1 MKRPD
6 PKREPEQLGKLL
18 SFVREQV
25 GARDGSTFTKML
37 ETREAELAEA
47 ASRRRVRNRTAILKE
62 SGVEIPEDDVTA
74 IAEDRLGGVQCDER
88 CATFRARNENT
99 ADCQRY
105 HSDAMV
111 KRWLARAGSTI
122 GPRVPQFL
130 ALCGPT
136 GVGKTVAC
144 AWVIAEYGGGHAVAA
159 MDLVDAQRSRA
170 SALFG
175 TRVLVVD
182 DLGTEDAEPRR
193 FASALNNVINKRHRD
208 RWKLTLFTS
217 NLSRAALVARYDTR
231 TIERIRRLGY
241 IADVLGKNMREA
253 ME

>member
-1 MKRPD
+1 MTSK
-6 PKREPEQLGKLL
+6 PEKLGDLL
-18 SFVREQV
+18 SFVRQQV
-25 GARDGSTFTKML
+25 GPGGDSTFTRML
-37 ETREAELAEA
+37 AIREAELAKEA
-47 ASRRRVRNRTAILKE
+47 LARRIRLRAHLVKE
-62 SGVEIPEDDVTA
+62 SEIEIPEDDAMA

-88 CATFRARNENT
+88 CATFRARNEDT
-99 ADCQRY
+99 ADCKRY

-111 KRWLARAGSTI
+111 KRWLARAGAAF
-122 GPRVPQFL
+122 GPPPPQFL

-159 MDLVDAQRSRA
+159 MDLVDAQRSRPK
-170 SALFG
+170 ALFES
-175 TRVLVVD
+175 RVLVID
-182 DLGTEDAEPRR
+182 DLGTEDSDPRR
-193 FASALNNVINKRHRD
+193 FASALNNVINKRHRV

-217 NLSRAALVARYDTR
+217 NLSRAALAARYDQR
-231 TIERIRRLGY
+231 TIHRIRRLGY